1 MFDDIQGIEQ
11 VIEGTYKKL
20 KSYYYY
26 DKTLLHIK
34 NKIVDFETGNSFTD
48 RMKKLCKNLYEE
60 NQEYFE
66 ELINDIDMV
75 IMPKSLKKV
84 DVETKVIKGNIENN
98 HYFTTL

>member
-1 MFDDIQGIEQ
+1 MFDDIQVIEQ

-34 NKIVDFETGNSFTD
+34 NKIVDFETGNSFAD

-66 ELINDIDMV
+66 ELINDI
-75 IMPKSLKKV
+75 
-84 DVETKVIKGNIENN
+84 ENN
-98 HYFTTL
+98 AEVWAYDMQNLLGSRLSEELLWQLMYAF

>member
-1 MFDDIQGIEQ
+1 MFDDIQVIEQ
-11 VIEGTYKKL
+11 AIEGTYKKL

-60 NQEYFE
+60 KQEYC
-66 ELINDIDMV
+66 
-75 IMPKSLKKV
+75 
-84 DVETKVIKGNIENN
+84 
-98 HYFTTL
+98 